1 MIEHSGVGY
10 EGFFS
15 SFFFLFPLDIP
26 GARFFCLPLRDKE
39 FSKTLPSNS
48 LVPRPLTLS
57 PFSHIPTLETPQ
69 LIYLVEKVN
78 QVEPQGFNVQV
89 SAREKKKKKEREEAA
104 AATAPREAVA
114 ATTIRSSAACEEEEG
129 RTERE
134 EREQRGG
141 EEEEEEEAEES
152 KRARPPFFSLFL
164 CLFFLLFSI

>member
-57 PFSHIPTLETPQ
+57 PFSHSPTLETPQ

-104 AATAPREAVA
+104 AF
-114 ATTIRSSAACEEEEG
+114 
-129 RTERE
+129 
-134 EREQRGG
+134 
-141 EEEEEEEAEES
+141 
-152 KRARPPFFSLFL
+152 FFSSPPPRTTTTHAKKK
-164 CLFFLLFSI
+164 FFFSSLRLLHYPPPSPA

>member
-104 AATAPREAVA
+104 AF
-114 ATTIRSSAACEEEEG
+114 
-129 RTERE
+129 
-134 EREQRGG
+134 
-141 EEEEEEEAEES
+141 
-152 KRARPPFFSLFL
+152 FFSSPPPRTTTTHAKKK
-164 CLFFLLFSI
+164 FFFSSLRLLHYPPPSPA